1 MVETLKCGSSGDV
14 NVSWQSGRPIA
25 VSHHPPESSLLG
37 VLASWRGGKLAAG
50 GLELGGAVMEALAA
64 LGCGTEPGVFWLAV
78 QRVGAVEGL
87 LSLCF

>member
-1 MVETLKCGSSGDV
+1 METLKWGSSGDV
-14 NVSWQSGRPIA
+14 NVSWQNGHPIA
-25 VSHHPPESSLLG
+25 MSHRPPESSLLG

-64 LGCGTEPGVFWLAV
+64 SGCRTEPGVFWLAV
-78 QRVGAVEGL
+78 QRVGAAEGL